1 MKQTGTSAFV
11 RRLVGTAVV
20 TALLTTVSAPAFAAA
35 PDKTPDPLSK
45 RAIAKVVAA
54 TPNTAAPATAAPSA
68 PAPKAPK
75 QSGGDSFFKSRT
87 GILILGAFVVGT
99 GYAIYSANNDRIK
112 GLNR

>member
-1 MKQTGTSAFV
+1 MTETGSACV

-20 TALLTTVSAPAFAAA
+20 TALLTTVSAPAFAAT

-54 TPNTAAPATAAPSA
+54 TPHTAAPAAAAAST

-87 GILILGAFVVGT
+87 GIIILGAFVVGT
-99 GYAIYSANNDRIK
+99 GYAIYSAKNDRIK

>member
-1 MKQTGTSAFV
+1 MTQTGASARV

-20 TALLTTVSAPAFAAA
+20 TALLTTVSAPAFAAT

-45 RAIAKVVAA
+45 RAIAAVVAA
-54 TPNTAAPATAAPSA
+54 TPPTATPAAAAPSA

-87 GILILGAFVVGT
+87 GILVLGAFVVGT
-99 GYAIYSANNDRIK
+99 GYAIYSAKNDRIK